1 MNHLVIA
8 RHYQFGVYADG
19 AYEPAMT
26 IRHDD
31 RRASLGMALLVA
43 VYHLPRPL

>member
-1 MNHLVIA
+1 
-8 RHYQFGVYADG
+8 
-19 AYEPAMT
+19 MT